1 MSPPAQIVTTFMR
14 VKVREDVP
22 CVVLDGQAVVYE
34 QREDRLLLLDAIATV
49 VWQCCDGEGS
59 VGEIVADLAEAFRA
73 DVAVVERDVVALLSD
88 WAERGLLELSTD

>member
-1 MSPPAQIVTTFMR
+1 VTPSPPVVTTSMR
-14 VKVREDVP
+14 VKAREDVP
-22 CVVLDGQAVVYE
+22 CVVLDGQAVVYD
-34 QREDRLLLLDAIATV
+34 RGEDRLLLLDAIATV

-73 DVAVVERDVVALLSD
+73 NVAVVERDVVALLSD